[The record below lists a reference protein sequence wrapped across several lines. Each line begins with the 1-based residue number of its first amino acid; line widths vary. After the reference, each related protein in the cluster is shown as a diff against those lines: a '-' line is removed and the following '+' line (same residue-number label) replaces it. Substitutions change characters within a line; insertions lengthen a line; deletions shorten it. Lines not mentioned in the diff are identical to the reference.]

1 MPALKAEFGG
11 PVIANGGFDRASA
24 AAAIVR
30 GDAEVISFAVAFL
43 ANPDLPLRLRT
54 GAPLNTP
61 DRATFYGGGA
71 AGYVDYP
78 AWLQRRSEA
87 VRKPEGPG

>member
-1 MPALKAEFGG
+1 
-11 PVIANGGFDRASA
+11 
-24 AAAIVR
+24 
-30 GDAEVISFAVAFL
+30 VAFL

-71 AGYVDYP
+71 AGYIDYP
-78 AWLQRRSEA
+78 TLATTA
-87 VRKPEGPG
+87 V